1 MMLKRSDPPHRTAG
15 FTLIELL
22 VVVGLIAIM
31 AAVSLPAIGR
41 FIRNYR
47 IRGAVAQVA
56 GELQRARATA
66 IKKNVN
72 LGVVLLVTRAR
83 RGANG
88 EPAAYR
94 VVVEDDALD
103 TPRYQLPLVPYDDAF
118 LDSAANADA
127 VSREF
132 TLPQGVE
139 FATVPADC
147 PASNQAPVNAAFNPN
162 NYAVRFTNLGAT
174 CAPAT
179 STPACPLVN
188 PARDNTLM
196 TGVAAGMVLC
206 VREVNTG
213 LSRTLV
219 VLPSGQVVTAQ

>member
-1 MMLKRSDPPHRTAG
+1 MTLKRSAPHRRTAG
-15 FTLIELL
+15 FTLVELL

-31 AAVSLPAIGR
+31 TAVSLPAIGR

-56 GELQRARATA
+56 SELQRARATA

-72 LGVVLLVTRAR
+72 LGVVLLVTRAQ
-83 RGANG
+83 RGPAG

-103 TPRYQLPLVPYDDAF
+103 TARYQLPLVAYDDAF
-118 LDSAANADA
+118 LDSPANADA
-127 VSREF
+127 ISPERF
-132 TLPQGVE
+132 LPQGVE
-139 FATVPADC
+139 FATTQADC
-147 PASNQAPVNAAFNPN
+147 PASAQAPVGAAFNPN
-162 NYAVRFTNLGAT
+162 NYAVRFTRLGAT
-174 CAPAT
+174 CAPS
-179 STPACPLVN
+179 STAPACPLVN
-188 PARDNTLM
+188 PARTNTLM
-196 TGVAAGMVLC
+196 TGVAIGMVLC

-219 VLPSGQVVTAQ
+219 LLPSGQVVTAQ

>member
-1 MMLKRSDPPHRTAG
+1 MTLKHAQPSCRTAG
-15 FTLIELL
+15 FTLVELL

-31 AAVSLPAIGR
+31 TAVSLPAIGR

-56 GELQRARATA
+56 SELQRARATA

-72 LGVVLLVTRAR
+72 LGVVVLVTRAQ
-83 RGANG
+83 RGPNG

-103 TPRYQLPLVPYDDAF
+103 LPRFQVPLPPYDDAF
-118 LDSAANADA
+118 LDDPANAD
-127 VSREF
+127 SISPER

-174 CAPAT
+174 CTPMT
-179 STPACPLVN
+179 TTPACPLVN
-188 PARDNTLM
+188 PARPSTLM

-206 VREVNTG
+206 VREVSSG

-219 VLPSGQVVTAQ
+219 LMPSGQVVTAQ